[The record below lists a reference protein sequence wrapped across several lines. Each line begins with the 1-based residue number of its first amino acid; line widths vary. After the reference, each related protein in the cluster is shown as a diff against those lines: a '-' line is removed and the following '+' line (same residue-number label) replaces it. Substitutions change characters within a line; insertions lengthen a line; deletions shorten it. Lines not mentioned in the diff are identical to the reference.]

1 MLRDRVLNFTD
12 QDTGGAGERATF
24 AGAPNANRPRYSMA
38 LRDADRVYSDPEL
51 AWRVLGLLNVYR
63 LLVPSVL
70 SIVAALAP
78 APRFLGSTWPE
89 GFAVTSA
96 GMFAAGVLFIV
107 LLKRRWP
114 DLHLQ
119 AYLQVAFDISA
130 VVVLLLSSGGVES
143 GLGLLLIVPTGA
155 ISLLVVHRTA
165 FLIASLAALAVL
177 GQQTALV
184 LYDLADPSA
193 FTQAGL
199 LGGVIFIVALAAAP
213 LATRVRE
220 SEALVRQREIDLANL
235 AQLSQFVVEKLR
247 ESIVVVDEQDRIRLI
262 NESARQILSPG
273 TGAGGSLLGEV
284 SPRLLYLLE
293 TWRKNPGAP
302 EDSTGS
308 LVAAGGAREVRP
320 HFAPLG
326 QRWPCPVIIF
336 LEDLSAQSER
346 VQQNKLAA
354 LGRLSASIAH
364 EIRNPVGAMSHA
376 AQLLDE
382 AEGLASA
389 DRRLVEIIKGNASR
403 VSTIIQNVMQ
413 LSRRDE
419 TRAER
424 MPLKEWLGDFSEE
437 FLATGEL
444 SGERL
449 SIELP
454 ADELEVRID
463 PSHLHQI
470 LWNLAEN
477 ALKYGLSTPDSMI
490 EFRAGRLP
498 GSTRPFLEVADRGPG
513 IDPTA
518 AERIFEPFFTSESG
532 GTGLG
537 LFISREL
544 AQSNGGLLVYEAR
557 PGGGSIFRL
566 VFADPLR
573 WEETVANGVT

>member
-1 MLRDRVLNFTD
+1 M
-12 QDTGGAGERATF
+12 
-24 AGAPNANRPRYSMA
+24 AP
-38 LRDADRVYSDPEL
+38 RDADRVYADPEL
-51 AWRVLGLLNVYR
+51 AWRVLGLLNLYR

-70 SIVAALAP
+70 SMVAALVP
-78 APRFLGSTWPE
+78 DPKLPGSIWPV
-89 GFAVTSA
+89 GFTATIA
-96 GMFAAGVLFIV
+96 AMFAGGIGFIAM
-107 LLKRRWP
+107 LKLRWP
-114 DLHLQ
+114 SLRAQ
-119 AYLQVAFDISA
+119 AYLHAGFDVLA
-130 VVVLLLSSGGVES
+130 VTVLLVSSGGTQS
-143 GLGLLLIVPTGA
+143 GLGLLLIVPVGA
-155 ISLLVVHRTA
+155 LSLLVANRTA
-165 FLIASLAALAVL
+165 FLVASVAALAML

-184 LYDLADPSA
+184 LAGLADPSA

-199 LGGVIFIVALAAAP
+199 LGGVIFILALAAAP
-213 LATRVRE
+213 LATRIRE

-273 TGAGGSLLGEV
+273 TGAGGALLGEV

-293 TWRKNPGAP
+293 TWRQNPGAA
-302 EDSTGS
+302 EDSVGS
-308 LVAAGGAREVRP
+308 LLAADGAREVQP

-326 QRWPCPVIIF
+326 ERWPCPVIIF
-336 LEDLSAQSER
+336 LEDLSVQSAR

-382 AEGLASA
+382 AEGLAPA
-389 DRRLVEIIKGNASR
+389 DRRLVDIIKGNAGR
-403 VSTIIQNVMQ
+403 VSSIIQNVMQ

-424 MPLKEWLGDFSEE
+424 MPLKEWLEDFVQE
-437 FLATGEL
+437 FLAT
-444 SGERL
+444 S
-449 SIELP
+449 ELP
-454 ADELEVRID
+454 PRRISMDLPAGEIEVRID

-477 ALKYGLSTPDSMI
+477 ALKYGIVDADSAI
-490 EFRAGRLP
+490 ELRAGRLP
-498 GSTRPFLEVADRGPG
+498 GSARPFLEVADRGPG
-513 IDPTA
+513 IDPAA
-518 AERIFEPFFTSESG
+518 AERVFEPFFTSEAG

-544 AQSNGGLLVYEAR
+544 AQSNGSLLIYEPR
-557 PGGGSIFRL
+557 SGGGSIFRL

-573 WEETVANGVT
+573 WEEARAGTTG